1 MTMIHGKHRTVRLV
15 GNPLFT
21 QVDEERRS
29 LEENIAR
36 ERMALGVANG
46 NRTRLENQLV
56 ALLAYAKSMF
66 QKELALRRDQ
76 SEQRQAWLD
85 QRRSIFG
92 RNSRQCRTAHRPEN
106 QRGWQP
112 APRT

>member
-1 MTMIHGKHRTVRLV
+1 
-15 GNPLFT
+15 
-21 QVDEERRS
+21 
-29 LEENIAR
+29 
-36 ERMALGVANG
+36 MALGEAKG

-85 QRRSIFG
+85 QLS
-92 RNSRQCRTAHRPEN
+92 QHLRTQLETMPNGTPVRKPH
-106 QRGWQP
+106 GLQP
-112 APRT
+112 ASNLDRQNES